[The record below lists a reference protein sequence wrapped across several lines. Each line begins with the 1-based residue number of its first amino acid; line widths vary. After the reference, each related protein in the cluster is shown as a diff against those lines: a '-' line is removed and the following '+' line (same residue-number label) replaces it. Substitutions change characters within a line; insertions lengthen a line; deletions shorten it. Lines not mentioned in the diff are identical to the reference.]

1 MAAAQ
6 QTEAL
11 PRTGPSLIVQIAVL
25 LVMTGVAVGIGWFS
39 GGMLGGQAKPD
50 AGTVETEAAD
60 HAAPAEGGHGGGDAK
75 EAGGHGEEG
84 EKAGAS
90 PIVALEPITTNLAA
104 PNEIWV
110 RMELSVVFDTP
121 PQDPAIAD
129 TIHQDLLG
137 FMRTVKMHQIDGP
150 SGFQHLKAD
159 LEERASIRSGGAAK
173 KVLIRT
179 LLFE

>member
-1 MAAAQ
+1 VAAAQ
-6 QTEAL
+6 QTEAA
-11 PRTGPSLIVQIAVL
+11 PKKGPSFVVQIGVL
-25 LVMTGVAVGIGWFS
+25 LLMTGVAVGIGWFS

-50 AGTVETEAAD
+50 AGATETAAAD
-60 HAAPAEGGHGGGDAK
+60 HPAPAEDGHGGGDAK
-75 EAGGHGEEG
+75 EAAGHGEAG
-84 EKAGAS
+84 EKTGGS

-110 RMELSVVFDTP
+110 RMELSVVFDAP
-121 PQDPAIAD
+121 PEDPTIAD

-159 LEERASIRSGGAAK
+159 LEERAAIRSGGHAK